1 MTTRREATC
10 CGEGLP
16 SPREEGAVV
25 VKPLKRQQPRS
36 GYAEAKHA
44 VNGMTL

>member
-10 CGEGLP
+10 CGAGLP
-16 SPREEGAVV
+16 FPRKGEAVV

-36 GYAEAKHA
+36 GYAEAKHIDE
-44 VNGMTL
+44 VVS